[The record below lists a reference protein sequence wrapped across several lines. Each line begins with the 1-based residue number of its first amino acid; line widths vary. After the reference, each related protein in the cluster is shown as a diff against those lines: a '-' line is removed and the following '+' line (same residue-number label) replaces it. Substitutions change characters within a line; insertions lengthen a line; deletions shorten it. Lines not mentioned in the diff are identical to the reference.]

1 MSDSAPY
8 QDELPYLSDEG
19 EQPSK
24 SRAPPPLLTDRP
36 DIALLHHITTLAQQT
51 SPPAPPF
58 RALFA
63 AYDAVFAQQG
73 VEQEHDGVV
82 FRVLLRVG
90 EAAREGGGRA
100 GERGVDLVGCLK
112 GILQAQG
119 ITVIEDEGER
129 GSEVARDGVVIDG
142 SSGVG
147 SGGGKKQSSA
157 GKRRVSFDDARLDET
172 WLSEHSRP
180 IVAPTPRQQGQRS
193 LLAQPARRGRPHG
206 NISTRRARSTSSQR
220 PANTFTR
227 QSAPKHF
234 QQASPS
240 TLYDSDLDNHA
251 NPTLLF
257 EPSQTQLEQNAE
269 AFAST
274 SAIRAARHCIHI
286 WHDRAFILHQS
297 QQQARA
303 IATAH
308 DRRTLL
314 KQAFDQWRTNLS
326 ARKDA
331 HAKALLH
338 DRLDERASHCYQS
351 GLLYKAFAQW
361 VASLA
366 YQQKQV
372 RDAQVQILRIR
383 YFYRW
388 RTLAMDNSV
397 KARSILARKYLGVWR
412 AKLARRQLREEQALA
427 KCEESR
433 VRACWRAWFW
443 HFCSRRVEGWREN
456 SIKRRAVETWRIRL
470 AALDARREQAQLFCD
485 TNVARR
491 ALRVLRDRFTQQ
503 QSALQTAQSHCDRT
517 LTTRSLHTL
526 TIRARLEPLGH
537 MLTLKVTLDLQ
548 RKAFRIWHL
557 HLQLSRQA
565 TEVDRQRI
573 LQSAWT
579 NWNDALRC
587 RALGQR
593 IDERVVVECLYKWVL
608 AERERLMRRRVEEGL
623 ARRVLETWVIRRQDS
638 SRRYQQAKQVFA
650 ERQQRRY
657 LSSAMVKL
665 HLAVRRREDA
675 ERAAVEFAS
684 ARALPSALDALTT
697 KFREV
702 QQLWKWAEDAR
713 FYTLCTRALAVWKER
728 TTQHQYDRKRD
739 AYARVR
745 AGIKI
750 RVVGTCLMQWKIKT
764 AQIRRAN
771 EEVEQ
776 MARQRVVVVGSQ
788 AFDQWRDQTA
798 QIRQMTEQ
806 ARTMDHQKLIVATFA
821 ALTTRCADLA
831 LLDER
836 AQAFKRESDLALLAA
851 ALKRLQWAQFT
862 AARRAESAEALWAR
876 NRDAHVRNIVR
887 LWAAQTFSLR
897 QARHVAATT
906 AFGDVDEE
914 PESPSLRPASRAASR
929 SRVPTREPG
938 FMSSPPTVGVG
949 ATPAY
954 LRTPSRSRRAGRFR
968 PLGTPAAG
976 TPFAFEMGY
985 LATTPAP
992 LPDLPGLPRLDGGGD
1007 RDGDGVLTPQVTPF
1021 ARKLRAGGFGHAQ
1034 VRPLDALPGTGA
1046 GFRGNETPAPVLK
1059 NSVFGRSVLGTATAK
1074 SVRFAG
1080 ASRFGSAGSG
1090 GSGHMKSS

>member
-1 MSDSAPY
+1 MSDNAPY
-8 QDELPYLSDEG
+8 QDEPPELSDE
-19 EQPSK
+19 
-24 SRAPPPLLTDRP
+24 
-36 DIALLHHITTLAQQT
+36 DISLLHHITTLAQQT

-119 ITVIEDEGER
+119 ITVVEDEGE
-129 GSEVARDGVVIDG
+129 GASEVAREGRGAVVDGRSVGG
-142 SSGVG
+142 SSGV
-147 SGGGKKQSSA
+147 KKKTA

-180 IVAPTPRQQGQRS
+180 IIAPAPRQLGQRS
-193 LLAQPARRGRPHG
+193 LLAQPARRGRPHDKT
-206 NISTRRARSTSSQR
+206 STRRARSTSSQR

-240 TLYDSDLDNHA
+240 TVYDSDIDHYA

-257 EPSQTQLEQNAE
+257 QPSQTQLEQNAE

-274 SAIRAARHCIHI
+274 SAIRAARHCIHA
-286 WHDRAFILHQS
+286 WHDRALTLHQT

-303 IATAH
+303 IATGH
-308 DRRTLL
+308 DHRTLL

-338 DRLDERASHCYQS
+338 DQLDELASHHYQR
-351 GLLYKAFAQW
+351 GLISKAFSHW
-361 VASLA
+361 VVSLA

-388 RTLAMDNSV
+388 RTLAVDNAV

-456 SIKRRAVETWRIRL
+456 SIKRRAVETWR
-470 AALDARREQAQLFCD
+470 AQLSILDTRQERAQHLCD

-491 ALRVLRDRFTQQ
+491 ALHVLRDRFTQQ
-503 QSALQTAQSHCDRT
+503 QQALQSAETHCNRT
-517 LTTRSLHTL
+517 LTTRSLRTL
-526 TIRARLEPLGH
+526 TIHARLEPLGRT
-537 MLTLKVTLDLQ
+537 LTLKVTLDLQ

-579 NWNDALRC
+579 KWNDALRC

-608 AERERLMRRRVEEGL
+608 AERGRLMRRRVEEGL
-623 ARRVLETWVIRRQDS
+623 ARRVLSTWAIRRQDS
-638 SRRYQQAKQVFA
+638 SRRYQQAEQVFA

-657 LSSAMVKL
+657 VSSAMVKL
-665 HLAVRRREDA
+665 HLAVRKREDA

-702 QQLWKWAEDAR
+702 QQLGKWAEDAR

-745 AGIKI
+745 AGVKI
-750 RVVGTCLMQWKIKT
+750 RVVGTCLMQWRTKT
-764 AQIRRAN
+764 AQIRQAS
-771 EEVEQ
+771 EAAEQ
-776 MARQRVVVVGSQ
+776 MARRRVVMVGSQ
-788 AFDQWRDQTA
+788 GFDQWRDKAA

-821 ALTTRCADLA
+821 ALTTRFADLA
-831 LLDER
+831 LLDDR
-836 AQAFKRESDLALLAA
+836 AEIFKRESDLAVLAA

-887 LWAAQTFSLR
+887 LWAAQTISLR
-897 QARHVAATT
+897 QARHVAAATE
-906 AFGDVDEE
+906 FGEQEEE

-929 SRVPTREPG
+929 SRAPAREQG
-938 FMSSPPTVGVG
+938 FPSSPPTVGAV

-992 LPDLPGLPRLDGGGD
+992 LPTLLTLGVDG
-1007 RDGDGVLTPQVTPF
+1007 DGDGVLTPQVTPF
-1021 ARKLRAGGFGHAQ
+1021 SRKLRAGGFGHAQ
-1034 VRPLDALPGTGA
+1034 AQHADDRLGVGA
-1046 GFRGNETPAPVLK
+1046 GYGVQGPTETPAPALK
-1059 NSVFGRSVLGTATAK
+1059 NNVFGRSVLGTATAK

>member
-1 MSDSAPY
+1 MTRFY
-8 QDELPYLSDEG
+8 
-19 EQPSK
+19 SK
-24 SRAPPPLLTDRP
+24 RVRRKAIDTASVTY
-36 DIALLHHITTLAQQT
+36 ISLLHHITTLAQQT

-119 ITVIEDEGER
+119 ITVVEDEGE
-129 GSEVARDGVVIDG
+129 GASEVAREGRGAVVDGRSVGG
-142 SSGVG
+142 SSGV
-147 SGGGKKQSSA
+147 KKKTA

-180 IVAPTPRQQGQRS
+180 IIAPAPRQLGQRS
-193 LLAQPARRGRPHG
+193 LLAQPARRGRPHDKT
-206 NISTRRARSTSSQR
+206 STRRARSTSSQR

-240 TLYDSDLDNHA
+240 TVYDSDIDHYA

-257 EPSQTQLEQNAE
+257 QPSQTQLEQNAE

-274 SAIRAARHCIHI
+274 SAIRAARHCIHA
-286 WHDRAFILHQS
+286 WHDRALTLHQT

-308 DRRTLL
+308 DHRTLL

-338 DRLDERASHCYQS
+338 DQLDELASHHYQR
-351 GLLYKAFAQW
+351 GLLSKAFSHW
-361 VASLA
+361 VVSLA

-383 YFYRW
+383 YFYQW
-388 RTLAMDNSV
+388 RTLAMENAV

-433 VRACWRAWFW
+433 MRACWRAWFW
-443 HFCSRRVEGWREN
+443 HFCSRRVEEWREN

-470 AALDARREQAQLFCD
+470 AALVAQGERAQHLCD

-491 ALRVLRDRFTQQ
+491 ALRTLRDRFTQQ
-503 QSALQTAQSHCDRT
+503 QQALQSAQSHCDRT
-517 LTTRSLHTL
+517 LTTRSLRTL
-526 TIRARLEPLGH
+526 TIRARLEPLGRT
-537 MLTLKVTLDLQ
+537 LTLKVMLDLQ

-608 AERERLMRRRVEEGL
+608 AERGRLMRRRVEEGL
-623 ARRVLETWVIRRQDS
+623 ARRVLSTWAIRRQDS
-638 SRRYQQAKQVFA
+638 SRRYQQAEQVFA

-657 LSSAMVKL
+657 VSSAMVKL
-665 HLAVRRREDA
+665 HLAVRKREDA

-684 ARALPSALDALTT
+684 ARALSSALDALTT

-702 QQLWKWAEDAR
+702 QQLGKWAEDAR

-745 AGIKI
+745 AGVKI
-750 RVVGTCLMQWKIKT
+750 RVVGTCLMQWRTKT
-764 AQIRRAN
+764 AQIRQAS
-771 EEVEQ
+771 EAAEQ
-776 MARQRVVVVGSQ
+776 MARRRVVMVGSQ
-788 AFDQWRDQTA
+788 GFDQWRDKAA

-821 ALTTRCADLA
+821 ALTTRFADLA
-831 LLDER
+831 LLDDR
-836 AQAFKRESDLALLAA
+836 AEIFKRESDLAVLAA

-887 LWAAQTFSLR
+887 LWAAQTISLR
-897 QARHVAATT
+897 QARHVAAATE
-906 AFGDVDEE
+906 FGEQEEE

-929 SRVPTREPG
+929 SRAPAREQG
-938 FMSSPPTVGVG
+938 FPSSPPMVGAV

-954 LRTPSRSRRAGRFR
+954 LRTLSRSRRAGRFR

-976 TPFAFEMGY
+976 TPFAFEVGY

-992 LPDLPGLPRLDGGGD
+992 LPALSILGGEGS
-1007 RDGDGVLTPQVTPF
+1007 GEGVLTPQVTPF
-1021 ARKLRAGGFGHAQ
+1021 ARKLRAGGFGNAQ
-1034 VRPLDALPGTGA
+1034 VRHPDARLGTGA
-1046 GFRGNETPAPVLK
+1046 GYGVHGGTETPAPALK
-1059 NSVFGRSVLGTATAK
+1059 NSVFGRSVLGTVTAK

-1080 ASRFGSAGSG
+1080 TSRFGSAGSG